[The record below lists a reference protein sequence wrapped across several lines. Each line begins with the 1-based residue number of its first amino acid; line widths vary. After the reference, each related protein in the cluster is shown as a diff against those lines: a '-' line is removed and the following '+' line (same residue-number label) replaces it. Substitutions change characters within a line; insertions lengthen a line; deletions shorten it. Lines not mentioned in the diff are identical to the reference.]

1 MAGGFKQACP
11 SCEAKVSVLEDEIGK
26 KKECPECKFRFK
38 VEAPSKDKPAE
49 KKPADKKP
57 SKEAAVKA
65 KAEIKKAATEDKTS
79 KKPSGKKKNNTLLI
93 GGAVGGVAL
102 IAIIGA
108 IAMFFMGG
116 EEPAPEKKK
125 GKRDRGQQVAKSN
138 NQKAPETN
146 PDMPPEEKKAEP
158 ETPPMQ
164 TAATPKKDNADPDIS
179 NWLPNDTKMIQL
191 IHMKGFMDT
200 IPMRAM
206 INTPGAFNRDDF
218 KKTFGVALEE
228 MDQVMLARSA
238 AFDLSQFVQS
248 IPFVGMMA
256 PKGWKMAIL
265 RSEKPFDLKILE
277 ASMGLTTERPVENIK
292 WHKVSVP
299 LDALSTTLFDF
310 DPQKDKL
317 SMTLVD
323 ARTMVLGTEAKMQ
336 DFLAKD
342 KAKPKKI
349 STPPPPPM
357 PMADPNNPMP
367 PGAEGAAPP
376 AGGVKPAGEGAAP
389 PPGGARPAGEGA
401 SAPPADPNA
410 PPMPMP
416 AAPPAAVTGNQYQTL
431 PGRFSKAMLKID
443 SEVNAKFK
451 PIITVGMDIDEINKL
466 IPSVA
471 TAMGSMKTPGGA
483 PVSQELISQ
492 VKATPKL
499 EYGFLAMGKFDQSEQ
514 AVGVGIFSRD
524 RKLGSEFI
532 KLIFPLVKKMPFMFK
547 ELKMD
552 VAEATEDLTGL
563 SPDGTPAE
571 GGPGGAPP
579 PMPVPVGGEGN
590 PAGGAAKQGTH
601 GFVNATAKYF
611 SDIES
616 MGVFIMA
623 DLKLP
628 PAIANEF
635 EKGMG
640 ASMMETR
647 NKMEVGVVKANPHS
661 FAKGLNSYVKEKK
674 AFPRGTAIEATNAS
688 KFGLKM
694 PPEKRVGWLAE
705 LLPLLSNGEYQAF
718 TRKLDKTKAWND
730 PVNLPIARIYIAE
743 FMHSAPVDGLPL
755 VPSLENPG
763 VTNFV
768 GVSGVGRAA
777 ADYDSA
783 NKKRGVFGYDR
794 ITKVDEIKDG
804 LDKTIAV
811 ILTPQNRHQPWL
823 AGGGATIVG
832 IPESPDALEQFLILE
847 DPKTKEKYGIAI
859 MADGKVRK
867 LTSKITPEIFKA
879 LCTVDGGETVDSLDS
894 IAPVIKEQLP
904 AS

>member
-158 ETPPMQ
+158 EAPPMQ

-342 KAKPKKI
+342 
-349 STPPPPPM
+349 
-357 PMADPNNPMP
+357 
-367 PGAEGAAPP
+367 
-376 AGGVKPAGEGAAP
+376 
-389 PPGGARPAGEGA
+389 
-401 SAPPADPNA
+401 
-410 PPMPMP
+410 
-416 AAPPAAVTGNQYQTL
+416 
-431 PGRFSKAMLKID
+431 
-443 SEVNAKFK
+443 
-451 PIITVGMDIDEINKL
+451 
-466 IPSVA
+466 
-471 TAMGSMKTPGGA
+471 
-483 PVSQELISQ
+483 
-492 VKATPKL
+492 
-499 EYGFLAMGKFDQSEQ
+499 
-514 AVGVGIFSRD
+514 
-524 RKLGSEFI
+524 
-532 KLIFPLVKKMPFMFK
+532 
-547 ELKMD
+547 
-552 VAEATEDLTGL
+552 
-563 SPDGTPAE
+563 
-571 GGPGGAPP
+571 
-579 PMPVPVGGEGN
+579 
-590 PAGGAAKQGTH
+590 
-601 GFVNATAKYF
+601 
-611 SDIES
+611 
-616 MGVFIMA
+616 
-623 DLKLP
+623 
-628 PAIANEF
+628 
-635 EKGMG
+635 
-640 ASMMETR
+640 
-647 NKMEVGVVKANPHS
+647 
-661 FAKGLNSYVKEKK
+661 
-674 AFPRGTAIEATNAS
+674 
-688 KFGLKM
+688 
-694 PPEKRVGWLAE
+694 
-705 LLPLLSNGEYQAF
+705 
-718 TRKLDKTKAWND
+718 
-730 PVNLPIARIYIAE
+730 
-743 FMHSAPVDGLPL
+743 
-755 VPSLENPG
+755 
-763 VTNFV
+763 
-768 GVSGVGRAA
+768 
-777 ADYDSA
+777 
-783 NKKRGVFGYDR
+783 
-794 ITKVDEIKDG
+794 
-804 LDKTIAV
+804 
-811 ILTPQNRHQPWL
+811 
-823 AGGGATIVG
+823 
-832 IPESPDALEQFLILE
+832 
-847 DPKTKEKYGIAI
+847 
-859 MADGKVRK
+859 
-867 LTSKITPEIFKA
+867 
-879 LCTVDGGETVDSLDS
+879 
-894 IAPVIKEQLP
+894 
-904 AS
+904 